1 MTLAGARYVLAN
13 HMEGIMP
20 FDNTNYVSEKLQLLR
35 IGLQRLEQGWV
46 QRSLSRR
53 GDFPRYCMMGAFVC
67 DDSGNEIIVDKTP
80 SKRTPVVREIL
91 TAIASKIVAKNT
103 AKHRF
108 MPYFSGDPGGIIVW
122 NDNAR
127 RTHQEVVDLV
137 REVVKE
143 QEEFEGITAQ

>member
-1 MTLAGARYVLAN
+1 
-13 HMEGIMP
+13 MP
-20 FDNTNYVSEKLQLLR
+20 FDNTNYVSEKLQRLR

-46 QRSLSRR
+46 QCALSRR

-103 AKHRF
+103 AGLNGVAIDARLKRI
-108 MPYFSGDPGGIIVW
+108 MPYLLGDPGGIIVPW